1 MPFSNELK
9 ARITDRVNNSETKQS
24 ALIPILHEV
33 QDELGH
39 ISNESMEEIA
49 ITLNLSPACVQNVV
63 TFYTMYFSEPKGKH
77 VIWLCRTLSC
87 ALRGAEH
94 VEHYIGDKLNIKTG
108 QTTPDGKITFMEAEC
123 LAACG
128 TAPVMLVDDDLHENL
143 TKNKVDS
150 ILESLKRD

>member
-9 ARITDRVNNSETKQS
+9 ARITNKVNNSETKQS

>member
-49 ITLNLSPACVQNVV
+49 ATLNLSPACVQNVV

>member
-1 MPFSNELK
+1 MKLEL
-9 ARITDRVNNSETKQS
+9 E
-24 ALIPILHEV
+24 PINVLE
-33 QDELGH
+33 
-39 ISNESMEEIA
+39 
-49 ITLNLSPACVQNVV
+49 VV
-63 TFYTMYFSEPKGKH
+63 TFYPGLRQTAPGKYH
-77 VIWLCRTLSC
+77 IRVCRTLSC

>member
-77 VIWLCRTLSC
+77 VILLCRTLSC

-108 QTTPDGKITFMEAEC
+108 QTTPDGKITFMEVEC

-128 TAPVMLVDDDLHENL
+128 TAPVMLVDNDLHENL

>member
-49 ITLNLSPACVQNVV
+49 IILNLSPACVQNVV

-150 ILESLKRD
+150 ILESLKRG

>member
-128 TAPVMLVDDDLHENL
+128 TAPVMLVDNDLHENL

>member
-49 ITLNLSPACVQNVV
+49 IILNLSPACVQNVV
-63 TFYTMYFSEPKGKH
+63 TFYTMYFNEPKGKH

-128 TAPVMLVDDDLHENL
+128 TAPVMLVDDHLHENL

-150 ILESLKRD
+150 ILESLKRG

>member
-49 ITLNLSPACVQNVV
+49 IILNLSPACVQNVV

>member
-9 ARITDRVNNSETKQS
+9 ARVTDRVNNSETKQS

-128 TAPVMLVDDDLHENL
+128 TAPVMLVDDHLHENL

-150 ILESLKRD
+150 ILESLKRG

>member
-150 ILESLKRD
+150 ILESLKRG

>member
-1 MPFSNELK
+1 MPFSEELK

-49 ITLNLSPACVQNVV
+49 ATLNLSPACVQNVV
-63 TFYTMYFSEPKGKH
+63 TFYTMYFN
-77 VIWLCRTLSC
+77 
-87 ALRGAEH
+87 
-94 VEHYIGDKLNIKTG
+94 EHYIGDKLNIKTG

>member
-1 MPFSNELK
+1 MPFSEELK

-49 ITLNLSPACVQNVV
+49 ITLNISPACVQNVV

>member
-49 ITLNLSPACVQNVV
+49 ATLNLSPACVQNVV

-150 ILESLKRD
+150 ILESLKRG

>member
-9 ARITDRVNNSETKQS
+9 ARITDRVNNSETTQS

>member
-1 MPFSNELK
+1 MPFSSELK
-9 ARITDRVNNSETKQS
+9 AKITENINSAENNQS
-24 ALIPILHEV
+24 ALIPVLHTV

-39 ISNESMEEIA
+39 ISNESMKEVAVI
-49 ITLNLSPACVQNVV
+49 LNLSPACVQNVV
-63 TFYTMYFSEPKGKH
+63 TFYTMYFSEPKGRH

-128 TAPVMLVDDDLHENL
+128 TAPVMLVDEKLHENL

-150 ILESLKRD
+150 ILDSLKRD

>member
-1 MPFSNELK
+1 MPFSEELK

-49 ITLNLSPACVQNVV
+49 ATLNLSPACVQNVV
-63 TFYTMYFSEPKGKH
+63 TFYTMYFNEPKGKH

-94 VEHYIGDKLNIKTG
+94 VELYIGDKLNIKTG

>member
-9 ARITDRVNNSETKQS
+9 ARVTDRVNNSETKQS

-49 ITLNLSPACVQNVV
+49 IILNLSPACVQNVV
-63 TFYTMYFSEPKGKH
+63 TFYTMYFNEPKGKH

-128 TAPVMLVDDDLHENL
+128 TAPVMLVDDHLHENL

-150 ILESLKRD
+150 ILESLKRG

>member
-9 ARITDRVNNSETKQS
+9 AKINEKLDNSETKQS

-39 ISNESMEEIA
+39 ISNESMEEVATI
-49 ITLNLSPACVQNVV
+49 LNLSPACVQNVV
-63 TFYTMYFSEPKGKH
+63 TFYTMYFNEPKGKH

-87 ALRGAEH
+87 ALRGAEY

-128 TAPVMLVDDDLHENL
+128 TAPVMLVDEQLHENL
-143 TKNKVDS
+143 TKNKVNS

>member
-128 TAPVMLVDDDLHENL
+128 TAPVMLVDDHLHENL

-150 ILESLKRD
+150 ILESLKRG

>member
-33 QDELGH
+33 QNELGH

-49 ITLNLSPACVQNVV
+49 TTLNLSPACVQNVV

-150 ILESLKRD
+150 ILKSLKRD

>member
-49 ITLNLSPACVQNVV
+49 ATLNLSPACVQNVV

-87 ALRGAEH
+87 ALKGAEH

-128 TAPVMLVDDDLHENL
+128 TAPVMLVDDKLHENL

>member
-1 MPFSNELK
+1 
-9 ARITDRVNNSETKQS
+9 
-24 ALIPILHEV
+24 
-33 QDELGH
+33 
-39 ISNESMEEIA
+39 MEEIA

>member
-9 ARITDRVNNSETKQS
+9 VKINEKLGNSETRQS

-39 ISNESMEEIA
+39 ISNESMEEVAVI
-49 ITLNLSPACVQNVV
+49 LNLSPACVQNVV
-63 TFYTMYFSEPKGKH
+63 TFYTMYFNEPKGKH

-108 QTTPDGKITFMEAEC
+108 ETTPDGKITFMEAEC

-128 TAPVMLVDDDLHENL
+128 TAPVMLVDEQLHENL

>member
-9 ARITDRVNNSETKQS
+9 ARITDRVNSSETRQS
-24 ALIPILHEV
+24 ALIPILNEV

-49 ITLNLSPACVQNVV
+49 TTLNLSPACVQNVV